1 VGRDAVSGSLSQRF
15 ARAEAHADQHGPPPP
30 GGAGPVPAAP
40 GSGGGSSQARRLL
53 TYIVAEAFAVA
64 VGYAVTTLREGPPR
78 DLPDWSLVLGG
89 AVAVAVP
96 LYVKSRRE
104 LRQEAAT
111 RSAEALAIE
120 MDIKLHLI
128 LGDVITPI
136 AEVVGRIHQASGE
149 ADRGS
154 LRGQLKQ
161 LVVEAVAHL
170 CGTERTRA
178 IFFELKDRTMRAQ
191 AWTGRADP
199 PHTVFTDHAGDR
211 RGQEALLLVEH
222 HDFLMVHDVGSE
234 AVPPGVQARPG
245 SQYRSFISIAVF
257 CGDQEFGMLTVD
269 APEVGAFDGTDLN
282 VMRAMAQLLGTGLVE
297 RHGTLSRLW
306 AGN

>member
-1 VGRDAVSGSLSQRF
+1 
-15 ARAEAHADQHGPPPP
+15 
-30 GGAGPVPAAP
+30 
-40 GSGGGSSQARRLL
+40 
-53 TYIVAEAFAVA
+53 VAEAGAVA
-64 VGYAVTTLREGPPR
+64 IGYLATSLRGGPPHA
-78 DLPDWSLVLGG
+78 LSDWGFVLGG
-89 AVAVAVP
+89 AIAVAVP

-111 RSAEALAIE
+111 RSAELLAIE
-120 MDIKLHLI
+120 MDSKLHVI

-136 AEVVGRIHQASGE
+136 AEVVGRIHQAGGDP
-149 ADRGS
+149 DRSS

-170 CGTERTRA
+170 CGSERTRA
-178 IFFELKDRTMRAQ
+178 IFFELKGRVMRPE

-199 PHTVFTDHAGDR
+199 PHTVFTDSPGDR

-222 HDFLMVHDVGSE
+222 HDFLMVHDVESE
-234 AVPPGVQARPG
+234 AVPPGAQARPG

-257 CGDQEFGMLTVD
+257 CADDDFGMLTVD
-269 APEVGAFDGTDLN
+269 APEPHAFDETDLN

-297 RHGTLSRLW
+297 RRGTLSRLL
-306 AGN
+306 GS

>member
-1 VGRDAVSGSLSQRF
+1 MSGSLLHRL
-15 ARAEAHADQHGPPPP
+15 AHADAQWDQHGRRPAR
-30 GGAGPVPAAP
+30 GAGPPAFAP
-40 GSGGGSSQARRLL
+40 ESNGGPGRASRLRK
-53 TYIVAEAFAVA
+53 YIAAEALAIA
-64 VGYAVTTLREGPPR
+64 LGYAVTTMREGPPHT
-78 DLPDWSLVLGG
+78 LTDWSFVLGG
-89 AVAVAVP
+89 AIAVAVP

-104 LRQEAAT
+104 LRQDAAT

-120 MDIKLHLI
+120 MDSKLHLI

-136 AEVVGRIHQASGE
+136 AEVVGRIHRAAGE
-149 ADRGS
+149 PERSS

-170 CGTERTRA
+170 CGSDRTRA
-178 IFFELKDRTMRAQ
+178 IFFELEGRVMRPE

-199 PHTVFTDHAGDR
+199 PHTTFTDDFSDR

-222 HDFLMVHDVGSE
+222 HDFLLVDDTGSE

-257 CGDQEFGMLTVD
+257 CGDLNFGMLTVD
-269 APEVGAFDGTDLN
+269 APEPYAFDGTDLN

-297 RHGTLSRLW
+297 RQGTLSRLW
-306 AGN
+306 GN

>member
-1 VGRDAVSGSLSQRF
+1 MSGSLSHRLAL
-15 ARAEAHADQHGPPPP
+15 ARAEAQAGQQGPRTAR
-30 GGAGPVPAAP
+30 GAGPPALPP
-40 GSGGGSSQARRLL
+40 GSNDRSGGASRLL
-53 TYIVAEAFAVA
+53 TYIVAEALAVA
-64 VGYAVTTLREGPPR
+64 LGYAVTTLRQGPPHT
-78 DLPDWSLVLGG
+78 LTDWSFVLGG
-89 AVAVAVP
+89 AIAVAVP
-96 LYVKSRRE
+96 LYLKSRRE

-120 MDIKLHLI
+120 MDSKLHLI

-136 AEVVGRIHQASGE
+136 AEVVGRIHRAAGE
-149 ADRGS
+149 AERSS

-170 CGTERTRA
+170 CGSDRTRA
-178 IFFELKDRTMRAQ
+178 IFFELEGRVMRPE

-199 PHTVFTDHAGDR
+199 PHTTFTDDFSDR

-222 HDFLMVHDVGSE
+222 HDFLLVDDTASE

-257 CGDQEFGMLTVD
+257 CGDQDFGMLTVD
-269 APEVGAFDGTDLN
+269 APETHAFDGTDLN

-297 RHGTLSRLW
+297 RHGSLSRLW
-306 AGN
+306 GN

>member
-1 VGRDAVSGSLSQRF
+1 MSGSPPHRL
-15 ARAEAHADQHGPPPP
+15 AGAETHAGQHGPRPPE
-30 GGAGPVPAAP
+30 GAGPPAAAP
-40 GSGGGSSQARRLL
+40 ASGGGSSRTGRLRL
-53 TYIVAEAFAVA
+53 YVVAETLAVA
-64 VGYAVTTLREGPPR
+64 LGYAVTTLREGPPET
-78 DLPDWSLVLGG
+78 LSDWGFVLGG

-96 LYVKSRRE
+96 LYLKSRRE

-120 MDIKLHLI
+120 TDTKLRLV

-136 AEVVGRIHQASGE
+136 AEVVGRIHQASGDAE
-149 ADRGS
+149 RSS

-161 LVVEAVAHL
+161 LVVEALAHL
-170 CGTERTRA
+170 CGNDRTRA
-178 IFFELKDRTMRAQ
+178 TFFELKGKVMRPD

-199 PHTVFTDHAGDR
+199 PHTVFTDRAGDR

-222 HDFLMVHDVGSE
+222 HDFLLIDDIHAE

-245 SQYRSFISIAVF
+245 AQYRSFISMAVF
-257 CGDQEFGMLTVD
+257 CGDEELGMLAVD
-269 APEVGAFDGTDLN
+269 APEPHAFDETDLN

-297 RHGTLSRLW
+297 RHGTLSRLL
-306 AGN
+306 GS

>member
-1 VGRDAVSGSLSQRF
+1 VSGSLSDGL

-30 GGAGPVPAAP
+30 GGVGPPAAAP
-40 GSGGGSSQARRLL
+40 GSGGGSSQVRRLL
-53 TYIVAEAFAVA
+53 TYIVAEALAVA

-78 DLPDWSLVLGG
+78 GLSDWGLVLGG

-104 LRQEAAT
+104 LRQDAAT

-120 MDIKLHLI
+120 MDTKLHLI

-136 AEVVGRIHQASGE
+136 AEVVGRIHQAGGE
-149 ADRGS
+149 PERSS

-178 IFFELKDRTMRAQ
+178 IFFELRGRTMRPE

-199 PHTVFTDHAGDR
+199 PHTVFTDQFGDR

-222 HDFLMVHDVGSE
+222 HDFLMVHDVDSE

-257 CGDQEFGMLTVD
+257 CGDQDFGMLTVD
-269 APEVGAFDGTDLN
+269 APEARAFDETDLN

-306 AGN
+306 SGS

>member
-1 VGRDAVSGSLSQRF
+1 MSHRL
-15 ARAEAHADQHGPPPP
+15 ARAEAQTSQGPRPP
-30 GGAGPVPAAP
+30 GGVGPPTEVAGNG
-40 GSGGGSSQARRLL
+40 GSGEARRLRR
-53 TYIVAEAFAVA
+53 YIAAEAVA
-64 VGYAVTTLREGPPR
+64 VALGYAATTLREGPPR
-78 DLPDWSLVLGG
+78 TPADWSLVLGG
-89 AVAVAVP
+89 AVAVAIP

-120 MDIKLHLI
+120 MDAKLHLV

-136 AEVVGRIHQASGE
+136 AEVVGRIHQSGDTTE
-149 ADRGS
+149 RSS

-170 CGTERTRA
+170 CGSERTRA
-178 IFFELKDRTMRAQ
+178 IFFELKGRVMRSE

-199 PHTVFTDHAGDR
+199 PHTLFTDTPGDR

-222 HDFLMVHDVGSE
+222 RDFLMVDDVEAE
-234 AVPPGVQARPG
+234 AVPPGVRPRPG

-257 CGDQEFGMLTVD
+257 CGDDSFGMLTVD
-269 APEVGAFDGTDLN
+269 APEPHAFDETDLN

-297 RHGTLSRLW
+297 RPGTLSRLL
-306 AGN
+306 GS